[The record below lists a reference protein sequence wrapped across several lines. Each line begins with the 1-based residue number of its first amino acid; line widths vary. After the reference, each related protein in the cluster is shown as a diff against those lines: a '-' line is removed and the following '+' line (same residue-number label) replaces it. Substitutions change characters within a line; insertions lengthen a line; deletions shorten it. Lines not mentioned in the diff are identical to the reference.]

1 MIRRFVFSLLPALL
15 PALFRTALVPASLL
29 LLGACA
35 PANLAERA
43 SVGAFEYRIGTG
55 DRLHV
60 TTYGEDRL
68 TGDFGVGA
76 NGAVAFPLLGPVQA
90 AGKTLGEFNA
100 ELQRR
105 LASEFMRNP
114 RVAVE
119 MINFRPVYI
128 LGEVQRP
135 GEFPYGERMSVY
147 ALVAKAGGFTYRASE
162 KYAYVRAEHETAE
175 RAVRLTSATAVQPG
189 DTIRIPERNF

>member
-1 MIRRFVFSLLPALL
+1 MIRQFVLSRFV
-15 PALFRTALVPASLL
+15 LFSLL

-35 PANLAERA
+35 PANLADRA
-43 SVGAFEYRIGTG
+43 SVGAYEYRIGTG

-68 TGDFGVGA
+68 TGDFGVGPQ
-76 NGAVAFPLLGPVQA
+76 GEVAFPLLGPVQA
-90 AGKTLGEFNA
+90 AGKTLAEFNA

-162 KYAYVRAEHETAE
+162 KYAYIRSENETAE